1 MNKKITLILS
11 VLLLTL
17 TFFGCASK
25 QEETLEIPATI
36 EARAAMTDFVA
47 VTDASQIEGV
57 WVGGYTQAL
66 TGMETGLPFDVD
78 ITAAVSLVY
87 PVTFKGVD
95 MIQYT
100 EEADYTSYLQKLSET
115 AGIDSAAVWALMV
128 NQAGEGFEYTTEAPY
143 CLTLSTLI
151 PKEEEANFLSILS
164 ISEDGKQIKVMLAP
178 DFDYVLV
185 KQN

>member
-1 MNKKITLILS
+1 MKKKINFLLVIFLIAM
-11 VLLLTL
+11 
-17 TFFGCASK
+17 FFVSCASK
-25 QEETLEIPATI
+25 QEEVIEIPATI

-57 WVGGYTQAL
+57 WVGGYTQ
-66 TGMETGLPFDVD
+66 TMTVMETGLPFDVD

-100 EEADYTSYLQKLSET
+100 EEADYTSYMQKLSET
-115 AGIDSAAVWALMV
+115 AGMDAAALWALMV
-128 NQAGEGFEYTTEAPY
+128 NQFEGIEYTTEAPY
-143 CLTLSTLI
+143 IVKMPNFIQPTDTD
-151 PKEEEANFLSILS
+151 FLSALFV
-164 ISEDGKQIKVMLAP
+164 SEDGKQLKIAAGIGFEFYL
-178 DFDYVLV
+178 D

>member
-100 EEADYTSYLQKLSET
+100 EEADYTSYLQKLSEI
-115 AGIDSAAVWALMV
+115 AGMDSAAVWALMV
-128 NQAGEGFEYTTEAPY
+128 NQFEGIEYTTEAPY
-143 CLTLSTLI
+143 IMKIPTLVQPTDTD
-151 PKEEEANFLSILS
+151 FLSALFVS
-164 ISEDGKQIKVMLAP
+164 ADGKQLKIAAGIGFEIYLE
-178 DFDYVLV
+178 